1 MSSYQDDTQPKPP
14 RDSREI
20 APPSSLEDTGPR
32 QATQPFYVSPM
43 ALPTSTTSSC
53 WGRLMLVGVLVMASC
68 LCLSIIALSGVA
80 GVRDEL
86 DSIGTQAVA
95 TRVARVETQYAL
107 GVSDFDQGRYELAGI
122 RFADVQTLMPGYLD
136 VEVRLQT
143 AQAIL
148 SYTPTPSPSST
159 LLVQTATPLP
169 PSATV
174 LATDS
179 SSPTAT
185 EGVEVADLF
194 GQAETAMTL
203 GFYEEAIKWLDA
215 LILLDPTYRRD
226 EAQEMLLNAH
236 IAQGRIY
243 LRSQNEDGE
252 DRLAQGVQLINR
264 ASELGTVPGELLYE
278 ADFVAR
284 YLAARAY
291 VDGGAYDQARQVLTR
306 LCEEDCDW
314 TYRGR
319 SVRDLLT
326 QAGGVPQ

>member
-1 MSSYQDDTQPKPP
+1 
-14 RDSREI
+14 
-20 APPSSLEDTGPR
+20 
-32 QATQPFYVSPM
+32 
-43 ALPTSTTSSC
+43 
-53 WGRLMLVGVLVMASC
+53 MLLGVVLMASC
-68 LCLSIIALSGVA
+68 LCIAIIALSGVA

-86 DSIGTQAVA
+86 DAIGTQSVA

-107 GVSDFDQGRYELAGI
+107 GVTDFEQGRYELAEI

-136 VEVRLQT
+136 VEARLQT
-143 AQAIL
+143 AQAIM
-148 SYTPTPSPSST
+148 SYTPTPSPSPT
-159 LLVQTATPLP
+159 LPPQTPTPL
-169 PSATV
+169 SATV
-174 LATDS
+174 AATVS
-179 SSPTAT
+179 SSLTPTA
-185 EGVEVADLF
+185 GVNAADLF

-203 GFYEEAIKWLDA
+203 GMYTEAIKWLDA

-226 EAQEMLLNAH
+226 EVQEMLLNAH

-291 VDGGAYDQARQVLTR
+291 LDGGAYDQARQVLTR

-314 TYRGR
+314 SYRGR
-319 SVRDLLT
+319 SVRDMLI

>member
-14 RDSREI
+14 RDSREMV
-20 APPSSLEDTGPR
+20 PPSSLEDTGPR
-32 QATQPFYVSPM
+32 QATQPLYVSPI
-43 ALPTSTTSSC
+43 APPPSAASSC
-53 WGRLMLVGVLVMASC
+53 LGRLMLLGVVLMASC
-68 LCLSIIALSGVA
+68 LCIAIIALSGVA

-86 DSIGTQAVA
+86 DAIGTQSVA

-107 GVSDFDQGRYELAGI
+107 GVTDFEQGRYELAEI

-136 VEVRLQT
+136 VEARLQT
-143 AQAIL
+143 AQAIM
-148 SYTPTPSPSST
+148 SYTPTPSPSPT
-159 LLVQTATPLP
+159 LPPQTPTPL
-169 PSATV
+169 SATV
-174 LATDS
+174 AATVS
-179 SSPTAT
+179 SSLTPTA
-185 EGVEVADLF
+185 GVNAADLF

-203 GFYEEAIKWLDA
+203 GMYTEAIKWLDA

-226 EAQEMLLNAH
+226 EVQEMLLNAH

-291 VDGGAYDQARQVLTR
+291 LDGGAYDQARQVLTR

-314 TYRGR
+314 SYRGR
-319 SVRDLLT
+319 SVRDMLI